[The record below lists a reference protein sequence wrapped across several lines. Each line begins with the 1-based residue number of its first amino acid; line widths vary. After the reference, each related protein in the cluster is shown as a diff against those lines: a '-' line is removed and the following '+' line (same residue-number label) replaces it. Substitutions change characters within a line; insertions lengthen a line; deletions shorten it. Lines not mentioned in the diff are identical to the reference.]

1 MRLIIKGNMVDAI
14 LAANSHGV
22 ILDNPT
28 TLKPSSTYFGD
39 VKVIADTTADE
50 TLVRSWFMEQGQS
63 APLYPAGAALVTDS
77 CRKVNA
83 EQEKTYGPSI

>member
-28 TLKPSSTYFGD
+28 THKPSSTYPGD
-39 VKVIADTTADE
+39 VKVIANTAADE
-50 TLVRSWFMEQGQS
+50 TLVRRWFMEQALS
-63 APLYPAGAALVTDS
+63 APYRAGTLLFYSDVRSLQTGI
-77 CRKVNA
+77 R
-83 EQEKTYGPSI
+83 

>member
-28 TLKPSSTYFGD
+28 THKPSTTHAGETI
-39 VKVIADTTADE
+39 VLADTAANE
-50 TLVRSWFMEQGQS
+50 TLVRSWFMEQAQS
-63 APLYPAGAALVTDS
+63 APLYPAGALLFYSDPRSLQTGI
-77 CRKVNA
+77 R
-83 EQEKTYGPSI
+83 